1 MTICNGHIVFEDG
14 QVKDNIPLGM
24 QIEFDR

>member
-1 MTICNGHIVFEDG
+1 MTICNGNIAFADG
-14 QVKDNIPLGM
+14 QVQEDIPLGM